1 MNQTDFPTLTVF
13 IEAFGLQLSR
23 VLSHLQD
30 QVLSDVKAEI
40 TFGQVFPGR
49 LEAIFSDGEI
59 PKTVNP
65 FVEKGVQEGII
76 FLGENSADMITSYG
90 KTGTESRYI
99 VSI

>member
-40 TFGQVFPGR
+40 
-49 LEAIFSDGEI
+49 ISS
-59 PKTVNP
+59 KVNNIND
-65 FVEKGVQEGII
+65 FKG
-76 FLGENSADMITSYG
+76 
-90 KTGTESRYI
+90 YI
-99 VSI
+99 YQIASNFIR